1 MKLIF
6 IHGRAQEGKNPV
18 KLQKQWETAFRRGL
32 KKAGLD
38 WPPGVTVAFPFYG
51 DRLDE
56 LIQAVNAPLVEEVL
70 TRGAGPDSRE
80 AEFRGELLYEMASAR
95 GITDEQ
101 IQAHFKGQL
110 HEKGPLNW
118 EWVQAILRALDATPL
133 GEAAID
139 MFTRDVY
146 VYLTCRAVQNAVD
159 AIVAAELTAGPCVV
173 VGHSLGSVVGYNV
186 LRRIPEAVLVRR
198 YVTVGSPLGAKAIKR
213 RLDHPLAMP
222 LTVSDWYNAMDGRDV
237 VALYPVDD
245 RNFPLTPAIMNHTKV
260 NNRTA
265 NRHGITGYLDDP
277 WVARQIHEATQL
289 RLD

>member
-1 MKLIF
+1 
-6 IHGRAQEGKNPV
+6 V

-101 IQAHFKGQL
+101 IQAHFRGQL

-198 YVTVGSPLGAKAIKR
+198 YVTVGSPLGVKAIKR

-222 LTVSDWYNAMDGRDV
+222 LTVSDWCNAMDERDV
-237 VALYPVDD
+237 VALYPLDD